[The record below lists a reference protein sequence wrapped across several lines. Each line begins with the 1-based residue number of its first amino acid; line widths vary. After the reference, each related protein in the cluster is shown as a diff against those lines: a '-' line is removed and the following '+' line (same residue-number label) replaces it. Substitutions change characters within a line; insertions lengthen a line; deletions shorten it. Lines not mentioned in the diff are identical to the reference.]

1 MKNLMYLLLLL
12 GFTAQAQSPTL
23 KSVLLKQLKTTH
35 NTAEWFVP
43 VNTAIDGLTLEQAAW
58 KDESGNH
65 SIGQLVNHLAF
76 WNERE
81 LNKFQNQKNADFSGN
96 NTETFDGFDQ
106 KKWMETTKKL
116 DAVLSGWEEAIEAAD
131 DVKLKDWYATIA
143 NISAH
148 NAYHTGQIIYIRKMK
163 GNWNPDKGVK

>member
-116 DAVLSGWEEAIEAAD
+116 DAVLSGWEKAIEAAD